1 MGYGGNFV
9 APAVQMH
16 FIWIIK
22 NPELPDSFEIGKN
35 ALNLSLLLRDVAA
48 EAHRTQSIWSMNMCL
63 LGEIKFAIQ
72 IQFHTLTAK
81 GNVRLVERFG
91 GLKCS
96 VPCFKTQALTTS
108 GAE

>member
-35 ALNLSLLLRDVAA
+35 ALNLSLLLRDVST
-48 EAHRTQSIWSMNMCL
+48 EAHRTQSIWSMNMC
-63 LGEIKFAIQ
+63 FW
-72 IQFHTLTAK
+72 AK
-81 GNVRLVERFG
+81 
-91 GLKCS
+91 
-96 VPCFKTQALTTS
+96 
-108 GAE
+108 

>member
-72 IQFHTLTAK
+72 IQFHTLTA
-81 GNVRLVERFG
+81 VRLGERYG
-91 GLKCS
+91 RLKCS